1 MCANEMPVS
10 DSHGI
15 GVAAAAV
22 ESAKKVIVG
31 ANSGAQRESVK
42 FVRIFEVDR
51 FRFMHDYFVRMRP

>member
-1 MCANEMPVS
+1 MS